1 MMIAMANIWFKED
14 LCDKEFIKKWVDPDG
29 LQHWKEY
36 VLGTADGIDKTP
48 QWAEKICGVP
58 AETITEFA
66 RLYARSKPVNLNTA
80 WSLGRQ
86 FYGENGIRA
95 AMYLQ
100 ALTGKLS
107 HRVGRPQQRQL
118 ANSDNTRPRYQ
129 NRR

>member
-1 MMIAMANIWFKED
+1 
-14 LCDKEFIKKWVDPDG
+14 
-29 LQHWKEY
+29 
-36 VLGTADGIDKTP
+36 VLGTVDGVDKTP

-86 FYGENGIRA
+86 FFGENGIRA

-100 ALTGKLS
+100 ALTGKHFDPGCDSLS
-107 HRVGRPQQRQL
+107 RNILRIW
-118 ANSDNTRPRYQ
+118 TT
-129 NRR
+129 